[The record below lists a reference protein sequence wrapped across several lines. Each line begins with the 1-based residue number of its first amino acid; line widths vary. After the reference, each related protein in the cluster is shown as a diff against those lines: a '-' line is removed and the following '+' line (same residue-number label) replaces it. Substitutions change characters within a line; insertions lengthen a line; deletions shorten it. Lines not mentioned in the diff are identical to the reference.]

1 MYPLPPLPY
10 AHDALEPVIGTVT
23 MQTHH
28 GKHHQRYVTVMNEN
42 AGDSRLPLEELI
54 ADAKKRGDNK
64 LFNNAAQA
72 WNHAFFWE
80 SMTPESTA
88 PAGALKE
95 AISEAFGGLEGL
107 KKEFVTTGVA
117 QFGSG
122 WTWLLVNDGK
132 LQVATSH
139 DADLPWLGSSAVPML
154 VCDVWE
160 HAYYL
165 DYRNERDRFLG
176 TWFDKLANWDFAA
189 KQLAGGAG
197 RYRHPAPATR

>member
-1 MYPLPPLPY
+1 MYKLPPLPY

-28 GKHHQRYVTVMNEN
+28 GKHHQRYVTVMNEI
-42 AGDSRLPLEELI
+42 AGDSKLPLEDLI
-54 ADAKKRGDNK
+54 ADAKKRDDTK

-80 SMTPESTA
+80 SMAPKPAA
-88 PAGALKE
+88 PAGAVQKAIE
-95 AISEAFGGLEGL
+95 AAFGGLEPL
-107 KKEFVTTGVA
+107 KKEFVTKGAA

-122 WTWLLVNDGK
+122 WVWITSNDGK
-132 LQVATSH
+132 LQVVTTH
-139 DADLPWLGSSAVPML
+139 DADLPWLGSSAVPVL

-165 DYRNERDRFLG
+165 DYRNERDRFLA
-176 TWFDKLANWDFAA
+176 TWFDKLANWEF
-189 KQLAGGAG
+189 AG
-197 RYRHPAPATR
+197 RQLGDGSSRYRYPPPA

>member
-1 MYPLPPLPY
+1 MYALPPLPY

-28 GKHHQRYVTVMNEN
+28 GKHHQRYVTVMNEI
-42 AGDSRLPLEELI
+42 AGDSKLPLEELI

-64 LFNNAAQA
+64 LFNNSAQA

-80 SMTPESTA
+80 SMTPKPA
-88 PAGALKE
+88 PPAGAVKE
-95 AISEAFGGLEGL
+95 AIGGAFGGLEGL
-107 KKEFVTTGVA
+107 RKEFIAKGAA

-122 WTWLLVNDGK
+122 WTWLVASDGK
-132 LQVATSH
+132 LQVVTTH
-139 DADLPWLGSSAVPML
+139 DADLPWLGSAAAPLL

-197 RYRHPAPATR
+197 RYRYPAPA